1 MSVPSSMQDY
11 LRMFAGE
18 LGERILQAFPAL
30 HNAHD
35 PVSPRLATLLRKP
48 FLAQAVAA
56 MGIAKKWKKEHSAAV
71 IAECGTGKTLISLA
85 ALHIHSDGRPFTAI
99 VMAPG
104 HITLKWCKEALETIP
119 RLRVFLIDGLR
130 DRVRDGSTPSGVNE
144 VKLRRGQIVR
154 EGLHT
159 TLTDLRLRKG
169 HKTARARW
177 QREICSGPAVFVV
190 GRDKGKLSHFWRHAY
205 QIARS
210 GRYLGSVVNPDT
222 GQRVELGERWLIA
235 SDFRKARLGEVIGG
249 AGEKEDGP
257 DLKARRPIYSAL
269 WQADGKRIRRVAPI
283 DFIGRFMPHW
293 FDYAICDEAHQLA
306 NDTAQGNGLGT
317 LAACADRTV
326 ILTGTLLGGYASDVY
341 NLLYR
346 LEAGKMVAHGYEWG
360 EPGLRSF
367 AETYGVLERVTT
379 IEPADNS
386 CSKARVTKQIKRRP
400 GASPLLFSDFLMSL
414 AAFVS
419 LEDISAELP
428 SYTEQVIGVPMDAPL
443 QAAYQALEEQIKNAI
458 KEHHLNHSVISVGL
472 NALLLYPDHAWNIGD
487 LYGYDYDPETQRRE
501 RFLIAQPEDLD
512 QEFVYAK
519 ERRLIEIVTAELQMG
534 HRCCHVYAVYTRK
547 RDVTRR
553 LESILTR
560 EGILVAVLTSD
571 VPPEK
576 REGWFA
582 QKLREGVQVTISHP
596 KIIETGI
603 DLLGHPSL
611 IFFESG
617 YSLHTLRQA
626 SRRSWRI
633 GQRQPVRVFYLHY
646 EETMQSS
653 CLRLMGRKLL
663 VSLAMEG
670 KFSQEGLQS
679 LNEDDDMLTAM
690 ARELVTENGVGEP
703 AAAVWRQIQ
712 AENSNVFI
720 PATTP
725 PEHSPVLDD
734 RPLTT
739 SLVTPALIVEAAVK
753 TLKFGSRPPSVRPAL
768 RRKAPP
774 LLDVQF
780 PLF

>member
-1 MSVPSSMQDY
+1 MNDY
-11 LRMFAGE
+11 LRTFGGE
-18 LGERILQAFPAL
+18 LGERILQSFPAL

-48 FLAQAVAA
+48 FPAQAVAA
-56 MGIAKKWKKEHSAAV
+56 MGVARKWESERSAAV
-71 IAECGTGKTLISLA
+71 IAECGTGKTLVSLA
-85 ALHIHSDGRPFTAI
+85 ALHVHSDGRPFTAI

-104 HITLKWCKEALETIP
+104 HITLKWCKEAIETIP
-119 RLRVFLIDGLR
+119 RVRVFLIDGLR
-130 DRVRDGSTPSGVNE
+130 DRARDSSTPCGVNE

-159 TLTDLRLRKG
+159 SLTDLRLRKNY
-169 HKTARARW
+169 KSARDRW
-177 QREICSGPAVFVV
+177 QQEICSGPAVFVV

-205 QIARS
+205 RMARS

-222 GQRVELGERWLIA
+222 GSRVEMGERWLIA
-235 SDFRKARLGEVIGG
+235 ADFRKARLGEVIGAASSKEEG
-249 AGEKEDGP
+249 ADSKP
-257 DLKARRPIYSAL
+257 RRPIYSPL
-269 WQADGKRIRRVAPI
+269 WQADGKRIRRVAPL

-341 NLLYR
+341 NLLFR

-367 AETYGVLERVTT
+367 AETYGVLEKVTT

-400 GASPLLFSDFLMSL
+400 GASPLLFSEFLMSL

-428 SYTEQVIGVPMDAPL
+428 PYTEQVIGVPMDPAL
-443 QAAYQALEEQIKNAI
+443 QAAYEALEEQIKNAI

-487 LYGYDYDPETQRRE
+487 LYGYEYDPETQRRE

-512 QEFVYAK
+512 QGFVYAK
-519 ERRLIEIVTAELQMG
+519 ERRLVEIVKEELKLG
-534 HRCCHVYAVYTRK
+534 RRCCHVYAVYTRK

-553 LESILTR
+553 LENILTR
-560 EGILVAVLTSD
+560 EGLRVAVLTSD

-576 REGWFA
+576 REAWFA
-582 QKLREGVQVTISHP
+582 QRVREGVQVTISHP

-603 DLLGHPSL
+603 DLLNHSSL

-670 KFSQEGLQS
+670 KFSREGLQS
-679 LNEDDDMLTAM
+679 LDEDDDMLTAM
-690 ARELVTENGVGEP
+690 ARELVTENGVGDS
-703 AAAVWRQIQ
+703 ASAIWRQIQ
-712 AENSNVFI
+712 AEHNTALI
-720 PATTP
+720 PAITM
-725 PEHSPVLDD
+725 PEREEVVEDATLA
-734 RPLTT
+734 
-739 SLVTPALIVEAAVK
+739 PALIMPAVTVAAAVNA
-753 TLKFGSRPPSVRPAL
+753 LKFGAR
-768 RRKAPP
+768 PP
-774 LLDVQF
+774 LLRQPVRRRELPPPDVQF